1 MDRALDPRP
10 VRRKRRLMLAGIVAG
25 VIALSIFLGSSLGH
39 SRVRVPRER
48 LSIGTVQQAVF
59 KEFIPVTGNVLPIR
73 TVFLDAV
80 QGGVVEEVFL
90 EDGHS
95 IEAGTPILRLGNQ
108 QFQMDA
114 INREAQLLDQQNNLR
129 NTRLN
134 MDQQTN
140 NWKQQLV
147 QLEYE
152 MKQIERTW
160 EMNDALASKGLV
172 ATQEHARSREE
183 YDLAKQRQQL
193 LKANIRNDSLFRRT
207 QEGQINSSLELIQ
220 DNLKF
225 LRQALENLTIKA
237 PITGQLSG
245 LRAEVGQ
252 TVTQGSRIAQ
262 IDVLDAL
269 KVRVRVGEHY
279 VGRVYEELEGTFQF
293 GGKEY
298 RLTIS
303 KIFPA
308 VTNGE
313 FEADMHFVEE
323 VPDAIRRGQSLQ
335 VKLQLS
341 EEQEAVIV
349 PRGNWF
355 QDTGGSWVY
364 VFGDD
369 GKAEKREVRLGRQ
382 NPEHYEVLEG
392 LKPGEQVITSRY
404 EAFNNAEEI
413 LLE

>member
-1 MDRALDPRP
+1 MAIAAATVVVVLAA
-10 VRRKRRLMLAGIVAG
+10 VMLASAMGK
-25 VIALSIFLGSSLGH
+25 
-39 SRVRVPRER
+39 SRVRIDRDR
-48 LSIGTVQQAVF
+48 LSIGTVKQGMF

-90 EDGHS
+90 EDGQH
-95 IEAGTPILRLGNQ
+95 IEAGTPIIRLANQ

-160 EMNDALASKGLV
+160 NMNEGLVSKGLV
-172 ATQEHARSREE
+172 ATQEHERSKEE
-183 YDLAKQRQQL
+183 YDLAQQRRTL
-193 LKANIRNDSLFRRT
+193 LKANIENDSLFRRT

-225 LRQALENLTIKA
+225 LRQALLNLTVKA

-269 KVRVRVGEHY
+269 KVRARVGEY
-279 VGRVYEELEGTFQF
+279 YIARVYNELEGTFQF
-293 GGKEY
+293 AGREY
-298 RLTIS
+298 RLRVV
-303 KIFPA
+303 KVFPE
-308 VTNGE
+308 VSNGE
-313 FEADMHFVEE
+313 FEVDLHFVDD
-323 VPDAIRRGQSLQ
+323 VPEAIRRGQSLQ

-341 EEQEAVIV
+341 EDQQAIMV
-349 PRGNWF
+349 PRGSWF

-364 VFGDD
+364 VLNEE
-369 GKAEKREVRLGRQ
+369 KAEKRNVRLGRQ
-382 NPEHYEVLEG
+382 NPEHYEVLDG
-392 LKPGEQVITSRY
+392 LSPGEQVITSRY
-404 EAFNNAEEI
+404 DGFNNADEVLME
-413 LLE
+413 